1 MTNFESLKGECE
13 SYWSLHARSDQ
24 EWTLSQDSHQL
35 SYTDMTWG
43 STEYQSFV
51 EIILSVKKP
60 RRFVVFGCST
70 GYQCFYWNHLF
81 PDIPCVGVD
90 LMEYRLQWGREKIQ
104 RYLISGVELLSSDYR
119 DFEVLDGD
127 LVWQNNLMFSQPQ
140 NSLFS
145 LDLLE
150 RREIEM
156 ISYTSLREG
165 QSIFEGGDLE
175 FVDSRGEIKLIKNT
189 TMLVQC
195 SWHQQQSL
203 VHYWRWKDNANYGV
217 ESIRPEFIIPE
228 ASLKNY
234 TTMNWSKR
242 LIKSE
247 VLKGLYNKYNSKL
260 IFLEFGFR
268 VPELYHYTE
277 NQSNLV
283 PILADLKTFVAKPA
297 HFSESVDVFQKKSV
311 DYPLDLESVNKQLN
325 RRLSLSDC
333 QNWRRASIGEEI
345 FWKNCQKGIV
355 IEEYISVVYELK
367 VFVVFGEPIFAD
379 LRTGPTEAQTLDFIG
394 RNNKYLDW
402 DREYELIKSFAKS
415 LEIDFFRIDFLYDGS
430 KLYASELAFMPG
442 TFLPPEWEEVLTNRL
457 RMPYLRHYYP
467 QLC

>member
-1 MTNFESLKGECE
+1 MTNFENLKEECE
-13 SYWSLHARSDQ
+13 NYWSLHSQSDT
-24 EWTLSQDSHQL
+24 EWRLNQTSNQL

-90 LMEYRLQWGREKIQ
+90 LMEYRLRWGREKIQ
-104 RYLISGVELLSSDYR
+104 KYLISGVDLVRADYH

-140 NSLFS
+140 NALFS

-156 ISYTSLREG
+156 ISYTSLRRGE
-165 QSIFEGGDLE
+165 SIFEGGDLE
-175 FVDSRGEIKLIKNT
+175 FVDRVGGIKLIKT
-189 TMLVQC
+189 TKMFVRC
-195 SWHQQQSL
+195 SWHQQQNL
-203 VHYWRWKDNANYGV
+203 VYYWRWSDNAAFGV
-217 ESIRPEFIIPE
+217 ESIRPEYIIPE
-228 ASLKNY
+228 DSLKNY
-234 TTMNWSKR
+234 ATMNWSKR
-242 LIKSE
+242 LIKSDK
-247 VLKGLYNKYNSKL
+247 LRDLYNKYNSKL
-260 IFLEFGFR
+260 IFSEFGFR

-277 NQSNLV
+277 TGGDLV
-283 PILADLKTFVAKPA
+283 PILANLKTFVAKPA
-297 HFSESVDVFQKKSV
+297 HFSESVDIFTKSSV
-311 DYPLDLESVNKQLN
+311 DHPLDLELVNRKLN
-325 RRLSLSDC
+325 HRLSLSDC
-333 QNWRRASIGEEI
+333 LNWRRNSIGEEI

-367 VFVVFGEPIFAD
+367 VFVVFGEPIFGD
-379 LRTGPTEAQTLDFIG
+379 LRTGPIEIQSVDFIN

-402 DREYELIKSFAKS
+402 DKEYELIKNFAKE

-430 KLYASELAFMPG
+430 KLWASELAFMPG
-442 TFLPPEWEEVLTNRL
+442 TFLPKEREEQLANRL